1 MQSRGLFFNTT
12 LEETLF
18 FSQVQNSLIFNNINS
33 SSFILITQFLVKKSK
48 HISGQGSFR
57 GGSEVGVK

>member
-18 FSQVQNSLIFNNINS
+18 FSSQVQNSLIFNNINS
-33 SSFILITQFLVKKSK
+33 SSFILIIIFSQKEQAHKWP
-48 HISGQGSFR
+48 
-57 GGSEVGVK
+57 GVL